1 MCEKLNLSSA
11 IGAGFLTK
19 VSFEVMAIKQIYRDQ
34 KENEEIDVT

>member
-11 IGAGFLTK
+11 FGAGFLTEA
-19 VSFEVMAIKQIYRDQ
+19 SFEVMAIKQIYRDQ